1 MREAIRMAL
10 DERAFCI
17 VGTADR
23 EGWANVSYRGSVAV
37 YSGDTLSFWNRNRTL
52 TVTNIE
58 ENPKVTIF
66 YRNRQR
72 EANWRFFG
80 HARIATDP
88 DERQRVIEVTD
99 DRELAADPDLK
110 GIGVLVKVE
119 RVIDQAGRVVL
130 QA

>member
-1 MREAIRMAL
+1 MAL